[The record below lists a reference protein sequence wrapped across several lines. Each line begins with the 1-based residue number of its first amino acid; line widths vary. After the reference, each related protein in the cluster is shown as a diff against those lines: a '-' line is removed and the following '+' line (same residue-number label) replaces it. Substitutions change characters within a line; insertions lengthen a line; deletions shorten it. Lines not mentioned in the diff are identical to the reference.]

1 VEAKIWVM
9 PGMNALVVKEE
20 GIKTEP
26 AFAQVF
32 GLEGDPYDALLV
44 LERELGVLI

>member
-1 VEAKIWVM
+1 MKEA
-9 PGMNALVVKEE
+9 

-32 GLEGDPYDALLV
+32 GLVGDPYDELLMIGDKI
-44 LERELGVLI
+44 GVQGNCSPSAADRLT